1 MPTNRVN
8 AIEMYSKDSGT
19 LTGGY
24 DLLVESLDESCF
36 LIRIVNASNRSV
48 IVSYDGATDNDYIA
62 ASGTLQIPFQANSRI
77 PNKISLLRKGQKVY
91 LKGLAG
97 SGYIYFAGYYNE

>member
-8 AIEMYSKDSGT
+8 AIEMYSKDSAT

-24 DLLVESLDESCF
+24 DLLIESLDESCF

-62 ASGTLQIPFQANSRI
+62 ASGTLQIPFQTNNRI

-91 LKGLAG
+91 LKGTAG
-97 SGYIYFAGYYNE
+97 TGFIYFAGYYNE